1 MRPTDRRSTVFA
13 PAFAV
18 LGFLALAGASA
29 AQPEVPGP
37 AHPPETSLDQRIDI
51 ALQEA
56 DVSQVLASFGEI
68 FGGEVEVDP
77 EVRGE
82 VTMELHHVRAATVL
96 TAVCE
101 SVGCQW
107 WIEDGRL
114 KIERNPEAP
123 APPPA
128 APGRAEGVSAAR
140 LDAPINMELVD
151 ADLRETLRA
160 FGSIVQARVSI
171 DASLQ
176 GTVTVDL
183 HNTPA
188 REALDA
194 VCRMQSCAWELQ
206 ETEGGPVLLV
216 VRRR

>member
-1 MRPTDRRSTVFA
+1 MRRTARPTKTRATTA
-13 PAFAV
+13 TLV
-18 LGFLALAGASA
+18 LLLLAAAGAGA
-29 AQPEVPGP
+29 AEVKEP
-37 AHPPETSLDQRIDI
+37 ARAAKTGLDQRIDI
-51 ALQEA
+51 SLNEA
-56 DVSQVLASFGEI
+56 DVAEVLASFGHI
-68 FGGEVEVDP
+68 FGGEADIDP
-77 EVRGE
+77 AIRGE

-101 SVGCQW
+101 SVGCRW

-114 KIERNPEAP
+114 KIEREPQAP
-123 APPPA
+123 PPPPA
-128 APGRAEGVSAAR
+128 APGRAEGESAPR
-140 LDAPINMELVD
+140 LDTPINMELED

-176 GTVTVDL
+176 GRVTVDL

-194 VCRMQSCAWELQ
+194 VCRMQACAWELQ
-206 ETEGGPVLLV
+206 ETEEGPVLLV